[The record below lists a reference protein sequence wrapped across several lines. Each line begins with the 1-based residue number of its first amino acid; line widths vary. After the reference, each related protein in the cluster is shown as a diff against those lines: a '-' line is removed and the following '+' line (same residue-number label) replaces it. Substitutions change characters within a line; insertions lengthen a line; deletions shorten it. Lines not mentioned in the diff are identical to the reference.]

1 MIRHVVMWRL
11 KQEAKRDGRID
22 GIDSIQRNLAALRA
36 HVPGLLRLELIINE
50 VVQPDA
56 ADLLLYSEFASWE
69 ALRNYELHPLH
80 EELRALIGPIRSER
94 RVVDDEIKS

>member
-22 GIDSIQRNLAALRA
+22 GIDSIQRNIAALRA
-36 HVPGLLRLELIINE
+36 HVPGLLRLELGINE

-56 ADLLLYSEFASWE
+56 ADLLLYAEFASWE
-69 ALRNYELHPLH
+69 ALRGYELHPLH
-80 EELRALIGPIRSER
+80 EELRALIGPIRNER
-94 RVVDDEIKS
+94 RVLDDEIKT

>member
-22 GIDSIQRNLAALRA
+22 GIDSIQRNIAALRA
-36 HVPGLLRLELIINE
+36 HVPGLLRLELGINE

-56 ADLLLYSEFASWE
+56 ADLLLYAEFASWE
-69 ALRNYELHPLH
+69 ALRGYELHPLH

-94 RVVDDEIKS
+94 RVLDDEIKT

>member
-36 HVPGLLRLELIINE
+36 HVPGLLRLELGINE